1 MVRANSAY
9 VLDLETTIFR
19 PVELQIDLGI
29 RPLYAIIGCRLCTTE
44 PSYVH
49 YTRCRACRLKP
60 DKSDMPLTVEADKG
74 HFDSVERNICAA
86 AAAAGMMQTA
96 QSGSIAPVLTAKIGY
111 TAQTLI
117 NG

>member
-1 MVRANSAY
+1 
-9 VLDLETTIFR
+9 
-19 PVELQIDLGI
+19 
-29 RPLYAIIGCRLCTTE
+29 
-44 PSYVH
+44 
-49 YTRCRACRLKP
+49 
-60 DKSDMPLTVEADKG
+60 MPLTVEADKG